1 MRAFGAGVSH
11 KEKVYAGRRAELEA
25 DRQQA
30 RTPSFSCDGTPNQ
43 KSEQLIIY
51 CIICGMTSPL
61 ALTDPELFALIQA
74 EKNRQKTDL
83 AMIPSENFVSDAV
96 REAVGSV
103 LMNKYAE
110 GQPFKRYYQ
119 GNQFIDQIE
128 ALVETRA
135 LQAFGLEEKE
145 WHVNV
150 QPVTGSIA
158 NLAVYAALLQ
168 PGDKMLGMAL
178 YDGGHLSHGW
188 KLPDTGKPIS
198 FTSRIFDSHFY
209 SVDPGTKVFDYD
221 NILAIAKKVQPK
233 ILISGGTAYPREIDY
248 ARMREIADAVGAVY
262 MADVAHEAGLIAGG
276 ANSSPFPHAHVVTM
290 TTRKTLR
297 GPIGAMIFVNKT
309 SFTPS
314 EANGE
319 VGQKFKDVNIAEAVD
334 FAVFPSLQ
342 GGPQNH
348 SIAGIGVAL
357 HEAMQ
362 PEFKE
367 YAHQVVKNA
376 QVLAAELVKAG
387 FDVVTGGTDK
397 HLVLVDL
404 RSRGWT
410 GKDAALTLEKVGIIS
425 NKNTVPGET
434 GKPWNPSG
442 LRLGTPALTTR
453 GYKESD
459 MVKIATKIKET
470 LTR

>member
-1 MRAFGAGVSH
+1 MN
-11 KEKVYAGRRAELEA
+11 L
-25 DRQQA
+25 QQ
-30 RTPSFSCDGTPNQ
+30 
-43 KSEQLIIY
+43 
-51 CIICGMTSPL
+51 
-61 ALTDPELFALIQA
+61 TDPEIFDLIKKEEA
-74 EKNRQKTDL
+74 RQQTDL

-119 GNQFIDQIE
+119 GNQYIDQIE
-128 ALVETRA
+128 ALVEARA
-135 LQAFGLEEKE
+135 LQAFGLTEAD

-158 NLAVYAALLQ
+158 NFALYAALLN
-168 PGDKMLGMAL
+168 PGDKMLGMSL

-198 FTSRIFDSHFY
+198 FTSRIYDTYFY
-209 SVDPGTKVFDYD
+209 SVDPTTKVFDYD
-221 NILAIAKKVQPK
+221 NIEKIAKEVQPK
-233 ILISGGTAYPREIDY
+233 ILISGGTAYPREINHK
-248 ARMREIADAVGAVY
+248 RMRAIADTVNAIY
-262 MADVAHEAGLIAGG
+262 MADVAHEAGLIIGG
-276 ANSSPFPHAHVVTM
+276 ANQSPFPHAHVVTM

-297 GPIGAMIFVNKT
+297 GPIGAMIFANKNIQLDK
-309 SFTPS
+309 SMAFTPS
-314 EANGE
+314 SVADAIDG
-319 VGQKFKDVNIAEAVD
+319 
-334 FAVFPSLQ
+334 AVFPALQ

-362 PEFKE
+362 PAFKI
-367 YAHQVVKNA
+367 YTQQVVKNA
-376 QVLAAELVKAG
+376 QVLASELIKAG
-387 FDVVTGGTDK
+387 FDVVSGGTDK

-410 GKDAALTLEKVGIIS
+410 GKDAALALENVGIIA

-453 GYKESD
+453 GMVEKD
-459 MVKIATKIKET
+459 MIEISKRITTV
-470 LTR
+470 LNQR

>member
-1 MRAFGAGVSH
+1 MN
-11 KEKVYAGRRAELEA
+11 L
-25 DRQQA
+25 QQ
-30 RTPSFSCDGTPNQ
+30 
-43 KSEQLIIY
+43 I
-51 CIICGMTSPL
+51 
-61 ALTDPELFALIQA
+61 DPEIYNLIKQ
-74 EKNRQKTDL
+74 EEERQSSDL
-83 AMIPSENFVSDAV
+83 EMIPSENFVSDAIK
-96 REAVGSV
+96 EAVGSV
-103 LMNKYAE
+103 LMNKYSE

-119 GNQFIDQIE
+119 GNQYIDQIE

-135 LQAFGLEEKE
+135 LQAFGLTEED

-158 NLAVYAALLQ
+158 NFAVYAALLN
-168 PGDKMLGMAL
+168 PGDKMLGMSL
-178 YDGGHLSHGW
+178 YDGGHLTHGW
-188 KLPDTGKPIS
+188 KLPETGKPIS
-198 FTSRIFDSHFY
+198 FTARIYDTYFY
-209 SVDPGTKVFDYD
+209 NVDPVSKVFNYD
-221 NILAIAKKVQPK
+221 QIEKVAKEVNPK
-233 ILISGGTAYPREIDY
+233 ILISGGTAYPREIDHK
-248 ARMREIADAVGAVY
+248 RMRAIADSVGAIY
-262 MADVAHEAGLIAGG
+262 MADVAHEAGLIAAG

-297 GPIGAMIFVNKT
+297 GPIGAMIFANKKLL
-309 SFTPS
+309 
-314 EANGE
+314 GE
-319 VGQKFKDVNIAEAVD
+319 DIAEKID

-367 YAHQVVKNA
+367 YAAQVVKNS
-376 QVLAAELVKAG
+376 QVLAEELMKAG
-387 FDVVTGGTDK
+387 FDVVSDGTDK

-410 GKDAALTLEKVGIIS
+410 GKDAALALEKVGIIA

-453 GYKESD
+453 GYKEDD
-459 MVKIATKIKET
+459 MKKVAGKIIET
-470 LTR
+470 LT

>member
-1 MRAFGAGVSH
+1 M
-11 KEKVYAGRRAELEA
+11 
-25 DRQQA
+25 
-30 RTPSFSCDGTPNQ
+30 PNQ
-43 KSEQLIIY
+43 NEQMRYNVHMPNLQQ
-51 CIICGMTSPL
+51 
-61 ALTDPELFALIQA
+61 TDPELYALIKA
-74 EKNRQKTDL
+74 EESRQDSDIE
-83 AMIPSENFVSDAV
+83 MIPSENFVSAAV

-119 GNQFIDQIE
+119 GNGIIDQIE
-128 ALVETRA
+128 SLVETRA
-135 LQAFGLEEKE
+135 LQAFGLSGDD

-158 NLAVYAALLQ
+158 NFAVYAALLQ
-168 PGDKMLGMAL
+168 IGDKMLGMSL
-178 YDGGHLSHGW
+178 YDGGHLTHGW

-198 FTSRIFDSHFY
+198 FTSRIYDTYFY
-209 SVDPGTKVFDYD
+209 NVDPVTKVFDYD
-221 NILAIAKKVQPK
+221 TIAKIAKQVQPK
-233 ILISGGTAYPREIDY
+233 ILISGGTAYPRNIDY
-248 ARMREIADAVGAVY
+248 QRMREIADSVGAIY

-276 ANSSPFPHAHVVTM
+276 ANPSPFPYAHVVTM

-297 GPIGAMIFVNKT
+297 GPIGAMIFARKDLRV
-309 SFTPS
+309 PS
-314 EANGE
+314 VAEGE
-319 VGQKFKDVNIAEAVD
+319 VGQAID
-334 FAVFPSLQ
+334 FAVFPALQ

-367 YAHQVVKNA
+367 YSTQTVKNA
-376 QVLAAELVKAG
+376 QVLANELMQAG
-387 FDVVTGGTDK
+387 FDVVSGGTDK

-410 GKDAALTLEKVGIIS
+410 GKDAALALEKVGIIA

-442 LRLGTPALTTR
+442 LRLGTPALTTK
-453 GYKESD
+453 GYKEAD
-459 MVKIATKIKET
+459 IKKVAQQIISV
-470 LTR
+470 LHS